1 MNEIEEIVRD
11 RVVLELQILKE
22 ELGAEIKRLQLSRY
36 TDDNLVTLEQVKGIE
51 IAIGRIERRIL
62 ERRNK

>member
-36 TDDNLVTLEQVKGIE
+36 IDDNLVTLEQVKGIE

>member
-36 TDDNLVTLEQVKGIE
+36 IDDNPVTLEQVKGIE
-51 IAIGRIERRIL
+51 IAIKRIERRIL
-62 ERRNK
+62 